1 MTLLPR
7 LGFFFGLSISN
18 QWRNHIGS
26 SHGVI
31 QFFIQGFSLH
41 EIIFMKAG
49 AFLQARS
56 YKVWLSPRMGLPA
69 MPSNCDFSGKKE
81 VQTNVVKC
89 KARLT
94 VFDYPFHQAF
104 HCFNHI
110 NLSND
115 DRGHDLPNPQRVLGL
130 ANGPAS

>member
-7 LGFFFGLSISN
+7 LGVFFGLSISN

-26 SHGVI
+26 SRGVI

-49 AFLQARS
+49 AFCRLHHIRCGFRPEWGCRQCPQIAIS
-56 YKVWLSPRMGLPA
+56 VV
-69 MPSNCDFSGKKE
+69 KKE